1 VTVAQLPIPDLLRR
15 SAKRTAADGEEIF
28 VDLFAG
34 GGGASMG
41 IEHAT
46 GRDVDE
52 AVNHDAEAIDM
63 HTRNHPR
70 TRHHRASVWEIDPVK
85 VARGRRV
92 GLLWLSPDCKDF
104 SRAKGGQPIRNK
116 RIRALAWVGCRW
128 ARDVRPR
135 VIMLENVREFE
146 EWGPLIQLVKN
157 GRPQF
162 DKKTGKP
169 LMIRNPAKKG
179 ETFKRFVGQLRRL
192 GYQVEYRVLNAADYG
207 APTIRKRFFMIARCD
222 GLPIVWPERT
232 HAPVS
237 KVSDDRL
244 KLLFGNSGS
253 VRDVGV
259 TPKAKNTRKNPPG
272 HQSSSRLLPYRT
284 AAECIDWS
292 LPCPSIFGRKKPLAP
307 NTQRR
312 IAMGLKRYVFDIASP
327 FVVQVN
333 HGGAEF
339 RGQPIYTPVPT
350 ITQRHGFGVVAPCL
364 RKPGDIP
371 HDASRCPHCGF
382 EMWLKHAKCPC
393 CLKPLRPDPEGPS
406 AKHASSSVVAPHISK
421 FYGGVVGSPLTTPLP
436 TITSIDHNAIASAFL
451 TRCAHGESGRWG
463 HGTLSAEGP
472 VPTLTASKDFALTS
486 ISLVPFVAGV
496 GGRAGQS
503 PATPGDGPIGT
514 ITAKNDRAVIVA
526 HVTQYFGGSPAS
538 RSKSPAVP
546 LPTITADDHNGL
558 VFAHLTHYHTEKG
571 GEIRASDLTAPIPT
585 QDTSNRFGVVTASII
600 KNTVD
605 AAAGKPCQGPG
616 EPLHT
621 ITTIHNKFQL
631 LTATLTPFLMH
642 RYGEAPDQP
651 TRAQAADTPINTI
664 TPSNNTGV
672 LIAPTVTRIGQSGG
686 NGIYAYGAAS
696 PLTTITT
703 KQEHLLTTAFL
714 TKLRGSGGWKPADRP
729 LDTIV
734 ASATTF
740 AVTTPVL
747 TILRNHADGR
757 SVDAPAPTL
766 TAAGN
771 HVALVSPFC
780 VSYYGQGVGQ
790 PLDTALRTVTTHDRF
805 GVVLPRLTPE
815 TTSPHLIGRAADVYA
830 FLVKFRHLIGT
841 PPNATFHDLPDG
853 TGYVTVRIGDD
864 EYLMTD
870 IGLRMLTP
878 RELLRAQFSPELAED
893 YVLPKSNAAAVH
905 KIGNSVPPL
914 VVSALVAANLPDL
927 IVKKRRRSA

>member
-15 SAKRTAADGEEIF
+15 SAKRTAIAHEEIV

-34 GGGASMG
+34 GGGASLG
-41 IEHAT
+41 IEHAL
-46 GRDVDE
+46 GRDVDV
-52 AVNHDAEAIDM
+52 AVNHDAEAIEM

-70 TRHHRASVWEIDPVK
+70 TRHFRASVWEVDPVK
-85 VARGRRV
+85 AAAGRRV

-128 ARDVRPR
+128 AKAVRPR

-146 EWGPLIQLVKN
+146 EWGPLVQLVKD

-169 LMIRNPAKKG
+169 LMIRNPDKKG
-179 ETFKRFVGQLRRL
+179 DTFRRFVGQLKRL
-192 GYQVEYRVLNAADYG
+192 GYKVEHRVLNAADYG

-222 GLPIVWPERT
+222 DAAIVWPERT
-232 HAPVS
+232 NGTKENKRGTKNADSKCGNQTPTEARVGGDADRQFRMFGGGAKGCDVAPVPGGRENRR
-237 KVSDDRL
+237 RL
-244 KLLFGNSGS
+244 RPRSVISGAMC
-253 VRDVGV
+253 RMDL
-259 TPKAKNTRKNPPG
+259 R
-272 HQSSSRLLPYRT
+272 PYRT

-292 LPCPSIFGRKKPLAP
+292 IPCPSIFGRKKPLAP

-312 IAMGLKRYVFDIASP
+312 IAMGLKRYVFDTASP
-327 FVVQVN
+327 FIVQVN
-333 HGGAEF
+333 HGGPEF
-339 RGQPIYTPVPT
+339 RGQPIFHPVPT
-350 ITQRHGFGVVAPCL
+350 ITQRHGFG
-364 RKPGDIP
+364 
-371 HDASRCPHCGF
+371 
-382 EMWLKHAKCPC
+382 
-393 CLKPLRPDPEGPS
+393 
-406 AKHASSSVVAPHISK
+406 VVAPHISK

-436 TITSIDHNAIASAFL
+436 TITSIDHNAVASAFL

-463 HGTLSAEGP
+463 HGTHAVEGP

-486 ISLVPFVAGV
+486 ITLVPFVAGV

-503 PATPGDGPIGT
+503 PATAGNGPVGT
-514 ITAKNDRAVIVA
+514 ITAKNDRALLAVSLVKNN
-526 HVTQYFGGSPAS
+526 FGDKQCQDTAT
-538 RSKSPAVP
+538 P
-546 LPTITADDHNGL
+546 LHTITTQGNKFAIAC
-558 VFAHLTHYHTEKG
+558 AHLTHYHTEKA
-571 GEIRASDLTAPIPT
+571 GEVRASDLTAPIPT
-585 QDTSNRFGVVTASII
+585 QDTSNRFGVVAATVV

-605 AAAGKPCQGPG
+605 AAASKPCQGLG
-616 EPLHT
+616 ESLHT

-631 LTATLTPFLMH
+631 LTATLTPFLIH
-642 RYGEAPDQP
+642 RYGEAPHQP
-651 TRAQAADTPINTI
+651 TRAQAADFPINTI
-664 TPSNNTGV
+664 TPANNTGV
-672 LIAPTVTRIGQSGG
+672 LITPTVTPINAAGGCLIECANATWGKGHRPLTVPAPTVTAQPKGG
-686 NGIYAYGAAS
+686 AW
-696 PLTTITT
+696 TIV
-703 KQEHLLTTAFL
+703 TAFL
-714 TKLRGSGGWKPADRP
+714 TKLRGSGGWKSATAP

-740 AVTTPVL
+740 AVTAPVL

-771 HVALVSPFC
+771 HVALACPFF
-780 VSYYGQGVGQ
+780 VSYYGQGTGQ
-790 PLDTALRTVTTHDRF
+790 EAGSPLRTVTTHDRF
-805 GVVLPRLTPE
+805 GVVFPRLTPE
-815 TTSPHLIGRAADVYA
+815 VSSPHLIGRAADVYA
-830 FLVKFRHLIGT
+830 FLLKFRHLIGT

-853 TGYVTVRIGDD
+853 TGYVTVKIGAD

-878 RELLRAQFSPELAED
+878 RELLRAQFSPELATD

-927 IVKKRRRSA
+927 IIKKKRRSA